1 MSVFIFTADAPHNS
15 QSEENISCGLTEFIV
30 INLHRLGLPI
40 TNPRSENILWS
51 LIVNY
56 FVMSNNNTTSDNVSP
71 KIINI
76 LWSKLLALILEDE
89 QIKVFEKVAVRTGSS
104 SVDKFVNAVRRSM
117 KVEVKPMSED
127 GMVTHCRVVTSVR
140 RLKDLILDG
149 LDNKL
154 IAKSRRRT
162 PSKEPELEFLGEVL
176 AAETDYIFSF
186 THNAKD
192 NSILLIRNNNKHWA
206 GKSSW
211 LENLIFRSISDIN
224 KEN

>member
-1 MSVFIFTADAPHNS
+1 V
-15 QSEENISCGLTEFIV
+15 
-30 INLHRLGLPI
+30 
-40 TNPRSENILWS
+40 WS

-56 FVMSNNNTTSDNVSP
+56 FVRPVNNSSTDILNK
-71 KIINI
+71 KIISL

-89 QIKVFEKVAVRTGSS
+89 QIKVFEKVAAKTGSS
-104 SVDKFVNAVRRSM
+104 SVEKFVNAVRRSI

-149 LDNKL
+149 LDNNL
-154 IAKSRRRT
+154 IAKARRRT

-192 NSILLIRNNNKHWA
+192 NSILLIKNNNKHWA

-211 LENLIFRSISDIN
+211 LENLIFRSINNITKDN
-224 KEN
+224 

>member
-1 MSVFIFTADAPHNS
+1 
-15 QSEENISCGLTEFIV
+15 
-30 INLHRLGLPI
+30 
-40 TNPRSENILWS
+40 
-51 LIVNY
+51 VNY
-56 FVMSNNNTTSDNVSP
+56 FVMSNNNTTTDNVSS

-89 QIKVFEKVAVRTGSS
+89 QIKVFGKVAEKTGGS

-149 LDNKL
+149 LDNNL
-154 IAKSRRRT
+154 IARARRRT
-162 PSKEPELEFLGEVL
+162 PSKSPELYFLGEVL
-176 AAETDYIFSF
+176 AAETDYVFSF

-192 NSILLIRNNNKHWA
+192 NSILLIKNNNQHWA
-206 GKSSW
+206 GKCSW
-211 LENLIFRSISDIN
+211 LEKLIFRSINQITEGELPN
-224 KEN
+224 E